1 MKTIAYLR
9 VSTTGQGLN
18 SQRLAILDYAQK
30 NQLQIDQFIQ
40 VQSSS
45 RKSMKERSIEQLFSA
60 VQYGDLVLV
69 SELSRLGRSVGQ
81 IIQLLDELIKLK
93 VRFIAVKEN
102 IQLNGKQ
109 DIQTKMMVTMF
120 GLFAEIERDLISERT
135 REGLQNARDKGK
147 NLGRP
152 KGVGKSKLDGKET
165 EIKIL
170 LDKNIPKA
178 SIAKIM
184 DVSRSNLLHFI
195 KSRSLTKS

>member
-1 MKTIAYLR
+1 MKIIAYLR
-9 VSTTGQGLN
+9 VSTAGQDLN
-18 SQRLAILDYAQK
+18 NQRLAILDYAHK

-45 RKSMKERSIEQLFSA
+45 RKSMKERNIEQLFST
-60 VQYGDLVLV
+60 VESGDLVLV

-81 IIQLLDELIKLK
+81 IIQLIDELIKLK
-93 VRFIAVKEN
+93 VRFIAIKEN

-135 REGLQNARDKGK
+135 REGLQAARSKGK

-152 KGVGKSKLDGKET
+152 KGVGKSKLDGKEI

-170 LDKNIPKA
+170 LGKNIPKA

-195 KSRSLTKS
+195 DSRNL

>member
-1 MKTIAYLR
+1 MKIIAYLR
-9 VSTTGQGLN
+9 VSTTGQDLN

-60 VQYGDLVLV
+60 VQSGDLVLV

-93 VRFIAVKEN
+93 VKFIAVKEN
-102 IQLNGKQ
+102 IQLDGKQ

-147 NLGRP
+147 SLGRP

-195 KSRSLTKS
+195 KSRCLRI

>member
-1 MKTIAYLR
+1 MKIIAYLR
-9 VSTTGQGLN
+9 VSTTGQDLN
-18 SQRLAILDYAQK
+18 NQRLAILDYAHK
-30 NQLQIDQFIQ
+30 KHLQIDKFIEA
-40 VQSSS
+40 QSSS
-45 RKSMKERSIEQLFSA
+45 RKTIKERNLDQLFSNVHA
-60 VQYGDLVLV
+60 GDLVLV

-81 IIQLLDELIKLK
+81 IIQLIDELIKLK
-93 VRFIAVKEN
+93 VRFIAIKEN

-109 DIQTKMMVTMF
+109 DIQSKMMITMF

-135 REGLQNARDKGK
+135 PEGLQVAKNKGK

-152 KGVGKSKLDGKET
+152 KGIGRSKLDGKEA
-165 EIKIL
+165 EIKVL

-195 KSRSLTKS
+195 SSRHI